1 MNIIYEILNNMTYLL
16 NLYNG
21 INIQNTIIS
30 EDTILFIEVLDNIF

>member
-1 MNIIYEILNNMTYLL
+1 MNIIYEILNNMTDLL

-21 INIQNTIIS
+21 INIQKTIIS